1 VTASGV
7 LLITGASRGIG
18 AACAITAARMGY
30 SVAVNYLS
38 NAKSADAVVEKI
50 RGGGGKA
57 ISIQGDVSKPADVEA
72 LFNQA
77 DSLGRLSGLVNNA
90 GILDKTARLDE
101 MSVDRLNTVMG
112 TNVLGSM
119 LCAQQAILR
128 MSTRHGGKGGGIVNL
143 SSVAA
148 RLGAPSQYV
157 DYATSKGAID
167 SLTIGLA
174 RELAQEGI
182 RVNAVRPGVIDTEI
196 HASGG
201 IPDRVEQM
209 KSSIPLQRGGSAQE
223 VANGILWLLSDDAS
237 YITGAILDITGG
249 R

>member
-1 VTASGV
+1 MTATGV

-30 SVAVNYLS
+30 SVAVNYVS

-50 RGGGGKA
+50 RGGGGRA
-57 ISIQGDVSKPADVEA
+57 IAIQGDVSKPADVKAMFE
-72 LFNQA
+72 QA

-90 GILDKTARLDE
+90 GILGMTARLDE
-101 MSVDRLNTVMG
+101 MSVDRLNAVMA

-223 VANGILWLLSDDAS
+223 VANGILWLLGDDAS
-237 YITGAILDITGG
+237 YVTGAILDITGG